1 VNCKLKNNLCF
12 VFSCMHG
19 WVSPRPVPMK
29 T

>member
-1 VNCKLKNNLCF
+1 MNCKLKNNLCF
-12 VFSCMHG
+12 VFSCMLG